1 MPPGSTPFTPDALAD
16 SLARLPRPRAWRIAL
31 SGGAD
36 SVALL
41 HALAAIRRRQPIPV
55 SALHVDHGLHEAS
68 ADWAKFCAELCKALN
83 IPLKTPRLQIDRRP
97 GESLEMAAR
106 RLRYQALA
114 RHIDDDEAL
123 LTAHHLDDQAETFLL
138 NLMNGAGVGGLAAIP
153 AQRRFA
159 RGWLL
164 RPLLGFAHA
173 QLVDYLQANGL
184 EWIEDPSNADSRFD
198 RNYLRH
204 HVIPAMQA
212 RWPAAVRAIG
222 RAVAHQQE
230 QLAVAR
236 SLAERDWATAGDFA
250 TGGLVIDRLKAL
262 PPHRQTN
269 LLRYWLKT
277 IGPSLASE
285 TRQLE
290 ALFRDVINAGADA
303 APELTLGGVAIRRD
317 HDRLL
322 KTWPERAKAP
332 PRALSWPLNRP
343 LIADPPGL
351 RLEPQTLLNAIP
363 WLTAEDEVSVRF
375 RQGGERFRPAPDRPR
390 QKLKHLFQRWRV
402 PTHRR
407 ATIPLIYWRDELLV
421 VWGYA
426 ISRAVFR

>member
-1 MPPGSTPFTPDALAD
+1 
-16 SLARLPRPRAWRIAL
+16 
-31 SGGAD
+31 
-36 SVALL
+36 
-41 HALAAIRRRQPIPV
+41 
-55 SALHVDHGLHEAS
+55 
-68 ADWAKFCAELCKALN
+68 
-83 IPLKTPRLQIDRRP
+83 
-97 GESLEMAAR
+97 
-106 RLRYQALA
+106 
-114 RHIDDDEAL
+114 
-123 LTAHHLDDQAETFLL
+123 
-138 NLMNGAGVGGLAAIP
+138 
-153 AQRRFA
+153 
-159 RGWLL
+159 
-164 RPLLGFAHA
+164 
-173 QLVDYLQANGL
+173 
-184 EWIEDPSNADSRFD
+184 
-198 RNYLRH
+198 
-204 HVIPAMQA
+204 
-212 RWPAAVRAIG
+212 
-222 RAVAHQQE
+222 
-230 QLAVAR
+230 
-236 SLAERDWATAGDFA
+236 ATAGDFS

-277 IGPSLASE
+277 IGPPLASE

-332 PRALSWPLNRP
+332 PRALSWPLNHP

-402 PTHRR
+402 PAHRR